1 MKVCQICGHNN
12 KDDAVTCDVCGF
24 TLEDE
29 PKAPVTE
36 QLNISNIVNEP
47 DSQDTKEH
55 TDIINDTPSDDASQ
69 FSIVEKTAE
78 PLIDNN
84 EDASVPSEIE
94 NYNSKRSKKSKS
106 KIKIKKEIDKD
117 KLSEIIENIALI
129 IFSLAIPFVGFILG
143 VCFKDEKKKLSK
155 YMIGCSILSLVIYIT
170 IGGIVKH
177 NMSDTV
183 PNTNSSKISEINT
196 AEVDWTKCE
205 LTVGKT
211 QIILPINFETVKQ
224 ATGDIQGKFSQF
236 SGSLRPNYN
245 YISDFTN
252 DKKTIMYVKVR
263 NSTIRSIDN
272 ISDCGVIGISSN
284 YENKNPIIIFPGDMY
299 VGKIITED
307 EIESTLGTPSITD
320 NNNSILY
327 SFNASNEKSY
337 YIIEVNKTN
346 NKILSLRIAT
356 RD

>member
-1 MKVCQICGHNN
+1 MKICQICGHNN
-12 KDDAVTCDVCGF
+12 KDDAVTCDDCGF

-47 DSQDTKEH
+47 DSQDTKKH
-55 TDIINDTPSDDASQ
+55 TDIINDIPSNDTS

-84 EDASVPSEIE
+84 NEDASVSSEIE
-94 NYNSKRSKKSKS
+94 NENDNGIKSRIKSKKK
-106 KIKIKKEIDKD
+106 IDKD
-117 KLSEIIENIALI
+117 KLSEIIENIALV

-177 NMSDTV
+177 NMNDTV

-205 LTVGKT
+205 LTVGET
-211 QIILPINFETVKQ
+211 QITLPTNFETVKQ
-224 ATGDIQGKFSQF
+224 ATGDIQGEFSQF

-284 YENKNPIIIFPGDMY
+284 YESKNPIIIFPGDMY
-299 VGKIITED
+299 VGKIITAD
-307 EIESTLGTPSITD
+307 EIESTFGTPSITD

-327 SFNASNEKSY
+327 SFNGSNEKSY

>member
-55 TDIINDTPSDDASQ
+55 TDIINDTPSNDTS

-106 KIKIKKEIDKD
+106 KIKIKKKIDKD

-205 LTVGKT
+205 LTVGET
-211 QIILPINFETVKQ
+211 QITLPTNFETVKQ

-284 YENKNPIIIFPGDMY
+284 YESKNPIIIFPGDMY

-327 SFNASNEKSY
+327 SFNGSNEKSY